1 MLRDRR
7 GFQIKVRLRRR
18 SAVRLQAWCRRCRD
32 QTLFQRQRFA
42 ATRIQWWHRRLQAA
56 YRRLQAASQIQL
68 WYRRR
73 KAAFLLG
80 IHLVRLLLQTR
91 DAAGRLQRVWRGS
104 CARQRCRALAAAR
117 AAARELEL
125 QRAAAERKTSAEA
138 AAMQA
143 TRELKKPGSFQPTVG
158 YRQRGIALPA
168 SKNSTSPPRGV
179 ATSPRA
185 AAGKPRQAQPRGRP
199 EDVRGRSPG
208 AVPASSPRWSAT
220 RSVPMAQGRIPVPR
234 SIALTASGAALPA
247 ASGAA
252 SVRSPR
258 PATTQPSAPRF
269 RTDERTSGRVSAFL
283 ASSGDPSA
291 GLKGSQS
298 QPSLHPQSASPC
310 AATGGAAVA
319 PDVDALLAELRACG
333 LLSSTPKATP
343 WPVGTE
349 GECGA
354 SDLDS
359 VRAWL
364 SSALPSS
371 EVRTVLRVEC
381 QLASAAYSAV
391 VEALGPE
398 RMLWHG
404 TSWDSIANIARHGFN
419 RAYSGR
425 HGSKLGRGT
434 YFAEDPN
441 YALRFCGR
449 GTPTRAVFLGGVLS
463 GRCCKGA
470 EGFIE
475 PPADENGV
483 RYDSTVDD
491 VERPRV
497 FCVFRDFQALP
508 MYVAEV
514 A

>member
-1 MLRDRR
+1 M
-7 GFQIKVRLRRR
+7 
-18 SAVRLQAWCRRCRD
+18 
-32 QTLFQRQRFA
+32 
-42 ATRIQWWHRRLQAA
+42 
-56 YRRLQAASQIQL
+56 
-68 WYRRR
+68 
-73 KAAFLLG
+73 
-80 IHLVRLLLQTR
+80 
-91 DAAGRLQRVWRGS
+91 
-104 CARQRCRALAAAR
+104 
-117 AAARELEL
+117 
-125 QRAAAERKTSAEA
+125 EA
-138 AAMQA
+138 AAAQA
-143 TRELKKPGSFQPTVG
+143 ARGLKGLGVFQPTVG
-158 YRQRGIALPA
+158 YRQRGTALPA
-168 SKNSTSPPRGV
+168 SSLSPS
-179 ATSPRA
+179 SPRSVA
-185 AAGKPRQAQPRGRP
+185 SSRAAGRPRQVVPKGRP

-208 AVPASSPRWSAT
+208 AAPASSPRSPVA
-220 RSVPMAQGRIPVPR
+220 RSMPQAQGRMPVLR
-234 SIALTASGAALPA
+234 STALTASGAALPV
-247 ASGAA
+247 ASGAVSA
-252 SVRSPR
+252 RSPR
-258 PATTQPSAPRF
+258 PTKTQPSAPRF

-291 GLKGSQS
+291 ALKGSQS
-298 QPSLHPQSASPC
+298 QPSLYPQTTC
-310 AATGGAAVA
+310 AAAGSAASVL
-319 PDVDALLAELRACG
+319 DVDALLAELRACG
-333 LLSSTPKATP
+333 LLSSEPKVTP
-343 WPVGTE
+343 WPVAAE
-349 GECGA
+349 SECGT

-359 VRAWL
+359 VRTWL
-364 SSALPSS
+364 SDALPSS

-449 GTPTRAVFLGGVLS
+449 GTPTRAVFLGGVLA
-463 GRCCKGA
+463 GRCCKGS
-470 EGFIE
+470 EGLVE

-483 RYDSTVDD
+483 RFDSTVDD
-491 VERPRV
+491 VDRPRV